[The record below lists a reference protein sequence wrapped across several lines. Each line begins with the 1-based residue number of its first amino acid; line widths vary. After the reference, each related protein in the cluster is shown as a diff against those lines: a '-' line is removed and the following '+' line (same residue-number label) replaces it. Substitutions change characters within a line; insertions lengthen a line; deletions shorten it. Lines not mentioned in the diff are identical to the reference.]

1 MTFTADQYS
10 QVADGYK
17 EAAADPMIA
26 SEKREAFGMKANWF
40 RYLAERERRAL
51 QRESASETSQ
61 TAPSEPSPAPG
72 RSLRPFLTT
81 LWLTGAVIYLLGTVL
96 LANTVADLFRSDTRK
111 QPDVSRQ
118 LSSPGASDRKK
129 DVARLQ
135 PELPP
140 SNPTEEARPA
150 ITPNQQAHEAPGI
163 MVPPPAPQP
172 SQAPEPSETPIS
184 GDSLTQASAPASS
197 DPEVLRVVAS
207 ATIRNGPSPDSKVIG
222 TARPGAE
229 LQVKTREQ
237 GWVEF
242 IDPES
247 GNSGW
252 IESYL
257 LMAPSS
263 ADEIGGT
270 PESSVEA
277 HSSKPYKPKTVKSRV
292 KKKPSGPAQV
302 AKQLPER
309 PSIPARDR
317 VRADLPDDEAFIN
330 APPPRRGFF
339 AKRRMLREGLLSPD
353 FIPPR

>member
-1 MTFTADQYS
+1 
-10 QVADGYK
+10 
-17 EAAADPMIA
+17 
-26 SEKREAFGMKANWF
+26 
-40 RYLAERERRAL
+40 L
-51 QRESASETSQ
+51 
-61 TAPSEPSPAPG
+61 
-72 RSLRPFLTT
+72 
-81 LWLTGAVIYLLGTVL
+81 IYLLGTVL
-96 LANTVADLFRSDTRK
+96 FANTITAFFRSETIE
-111 QPDVSRQ
+111 QTDVSQQ
-118 LSSPGASDRKK
+118 LTSPAASERKK
-129 DVARLQ
+129 EVARLQ
-135 PELPP
+135 PGLPP
-140 SNPTEEARPA
+140 SNPTEEARHA
-150 ITPNQQAHEAPGI
+150 ITPNQPAYEAPGI
-163 MVPPPAPQP
+163 MLPPAPEA
-172 SQAPEPSETPIS
+172 SQAPTS
-184 GDSLTQASAPASS
+184 GNPLTQASAPASS
-197 DPEVLRVVAS
+197 DPEVLTVVAS
-207 ATIRNGPSPDSKVIG
+207 ATKRKGPSPDSRVIG

-229 LQVKTREQ
+229 LQVKAREQ

-263 ADEIGGT
+263 TDEISGT

-277 HSSKPYKPKTVKSRV
+277 LSSTSYKPRAVKSRV

-309 PSIPARDR
+309 PSTPARDR

-339 AKRRMLREGLLSPD
+339 AMRRMLREGLLSPD